1 MKTEKI
7 AAALRCSSQVPG
19 PQLDCRTCPYHKE
32 ETVDGVDYAGCDCD
46 RIAVDAADRLEEL
59 VDRCARYAEEIAVLR
74 EKMKWAVEDASPY
87 AAATERQAV
96 GGGVPD
102 APNGT
107 EKIYGDTGL
116 TAEDAAALQ
125 KDWSDL
131 CTVVGECGGLDR
143 VKELAELDK
152 DGRVAIL
159 PCKPD
164 GAMLD
169 MSDPERPELMKKLH
183 FAVAYVR
190 CGIVFHQPYK
200 TFSENVAAGHIRPV
214 SSSAEKMLGEEV

>member
-19 PQLDCRTCPYHKE
+19 PQLDCRTCSYHVE

-74 EKMKWAVEDASPY
+74 ERGKRAVED
-87 AAATERQAV
+87 V
-96 GGGVPD
+96 
-102 APNGT
+102 
-107 EKIYGDTGL
+107 GL
-116 TAEDAAALQ
+116 TAEEVAALQ

-143 VKELAELDK
+143 IKELAKADK
-152 DGRVAIL
+152 DGRMAIL
-159 PCKPD
+159 PCEP
-164 GAMLD
+164 GGVMLD
-169 MSDPERPELMKKLH
+169 MSDLERPEMMKRLH

-200 TFSENVAAGHIRPV
+200 IFSENVAAGHIRPV
-214 SSSAEKMLGEEV
+214 SGLAGKMLGEEDWP